1 MNRIG
6 VFVDAGYFWVQV
18 AQVVHGSKQA
28 RDSVAIDYAILRE
41 KLLAEVAAQFAGGEL
56 LRVYWYDGPGTFS
69 HKAHSH
75 VAIDDLDDFKLRLGT
90 RNTYGDQKA
99 VDGLIIADLVSL
111 AQSRA
116 ILSAIVVSGDAD
128 LTPGVI
134 AAQGLGM
141 RVHMLSLG
149 PANATSPFLRAEVD
163 RKQHWDD
170 SVVHAFATARTPS
183 FSEHE
188 PPDAEAHAALL
199 ADVPLAEIAAAA
211 FAQIPA
217 DEIATLS
224 PHGALPRPLDALLLR
239 TGKIRLGRPL
249 DEAEKR
255 ALREEMKQ
263 VLNAARADSVS
274 TETAMDDDGPGVGA

>member
-28 RDSVAIDYAILRE
+28 RDSVAIDYPVLRE
-41 KLLAEVAAQFAGGEL
+41 KLLAEVAAQFPSDEL
-56 LRVYWYDGPGTFS
+56 LRVYWYDGPGTYGQ
-69 HKAHSH
+69 KAHSH

-116 ILSAIVVSGDAD
+116 IASAIVVSGDAD

-141 RVHMLSLG
+141 RVHMLSFG

-170 SVVHAFATARTPS
+170 AEVHAFASARAVTYA
-183 FSEHE
+183 EAE
-188 PPDAEAHAALL
+188 AVDAEAHAALL

-217 DEIATLS
+217 DEVATLS

-249 DEAEKR
+249 DEPEKR
-255 ALREEMKQ
+255 ALREEMK
-263 VLNAARADSVS
+263 LALHAAHNTEASVAS
-274 TETAMDDDGPGVGA
+274 DDDAHD

>member
-28 RDSVAIDYAILRE
+28 RDSVAIDYPLLRE
-41 KLLAEVAAQFAGGEL
+41 KLLAEVAAQFAEGEL
-56 LRVYWYDGPGTFS
+56 LRVYWYDGPGTYG

-116 ILSAIVVSGDAD
+116 IASAIVVSGDAD

-141 RVHMLSLG
+141 RVHLLSLG

-163 RKQHWDD
+163 RKRHWDD
-170 SVVHAFATARTPS
+170 DVVQAFAVARTPS
-183 FSEHE
+183 FVESD

-199 ADVPLAEIAAAA
+199 AEVPLAEIAAAA
-211 FAQIPA
+211 FAQIPP
-217 DEIATLS
+217 DEVASLS

-249 DEAEKR
+249 DEPEKR
-255 ALREEMKQ
+255 ALREEMK
-263 VLNAARADSVS
+263 LALLAARS
-274 TETAMDDDGPGVGA
+274 TDALCASDTDEHD

>member
-18 AQVVHGSKQA
+18 AHVVHGSKQA
-28 RDSVAIDYAILRE
+28 RDSVAIDYPILRE

-56 LRVYWYDGPGTFS
+56 LRVYWYDGPGTYG

-116 ILSAIVVSGDAD
+116 IASAIVVSGDAD

-149 PANATSPFLRAEVD
+149 PANSTSPFLRAEVD

-170 SVVHAFATARTPS
+170 DVVHAFASARVPGYA
-183 FSEHE
+183 E
-188 PPDAEAHAALL
+188 PEPVDAEAHAALL
-199 ADVPLAEIAAAA
+199 AEVPLAEIAASA

-217 DEIATLS
+217 DEVATLS

-249 DEAEKR
+249 DEPEKR

-263 VLNAARADSVS
+263 VLSAAHADQAAIAA
-274 TETAMDDDGPGVGA
+274 EGDGPASSA